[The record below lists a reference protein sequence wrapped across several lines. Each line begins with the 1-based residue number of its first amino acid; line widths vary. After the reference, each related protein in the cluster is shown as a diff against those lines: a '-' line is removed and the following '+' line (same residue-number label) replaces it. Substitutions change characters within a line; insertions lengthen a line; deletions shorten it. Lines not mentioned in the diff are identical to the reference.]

1 MFKVCLVQPPI
12 EDFYATALRNIPLGL
27 LSIGAS
33 LNKHDVQMLDLR
45 YGQSH
50 NIPIPKELEAVKPF
64 YHSNDASPFSL
75 YKSYSRFGP
84 NAQQIADLIP
94 ADADIFLISAL
105 FTTYIHEVLEIVSLI
120 RQNNPSATIIIG
132 GSGIIFNPEKFLNN
146 GADFA
151 ILGEG
156 ELAVPLL
163 LDELEQA
170 QPDFASV
177 PNLIWQNGGIIYKNP
192 AEIIENIDQL
202 PFPDYTISGTPKY
215 TLSGKRHAMIM
226 ASRGCPHRCK
236 FCSIHQTF
244 GTKYRL
250 RSVKNVLMEMDE
262 KIRTGFRSFDF
273 EDDHFGGNKRW
284 LNQLLDE
291 IIVRFA
297 DYDLSFQAMNGIT
310 VTNLDKNILQKMKLA
325 GFTSINLSLVTPD
338 QTRQNALNR
347 PFDTKQFTDIV
358 HSAHQMDLKVTA
370 YIILGLPGD
379 TVEDNLKSILFLTS
393 LPVLIGPSLFYLV
406 PGTPLFDEL
415 EVQGKIT
422 GSVRCYRSSY
432 FPYERP
438 DFSRESALTLFRI
451 CRIINFLKAARD
463 YNYQPAD
470 YRFEKDAVTIPAGLS
485 GRDSQITLGFALL
498 ELLKTTGKLYGT
510 GKKKG
515 DRYPLIEENCD
526 LRLNG
531 TK

>member
-1 MFKVCLVQPPI
+1 
-12 EDFYATALRNIPLGL
+12 
-27 LSIGAS
+27 
-33 LNKHDVQMLDLR
+33 MLDLR

-50 NIPIPKELEAVKPF
+50 IIPIPKELEAVKPF
-64 YHSNDASPFSL
+64 YRSNDASPFSL

-84 NAQQIADLIP
+84 EVRQIADLIP

-105 FTTYIHEVLEIVSLI
+105 FTTYIHEVFEIIFMI
-120 RQNNPSATIIIG
+120 RQNNHSATIIIG
-132 GSGIIFNPEKFLNN
+132 GSGIIFNPEIFLNN

-156 ELAVPLL
+156 ELAVPRL
-163 LDELEQA
+163 LDELKQA
-170 QPDFASV
+170 QPDFAAV
-177 PNLIWQNGGIIYKNP
+177 PNLVWQNDGVIYKNP
-192 AEIIENIDQL
+192 VEIIENIDQL
-202 PFPDYTISGTPKY
+202 PFSDYNILGTPEY
-215 TLSGKRHAMIM
+215 TLAGKRHAMTM

-250 RSVKNVLMEMDE
+250 RSVKNVLMEMDK
-262 KIRTGFRSFDF
+262 KIRAGFRSFDF

-284 LNQLLDE
+284 LTQLLNE
-291 IIVRFA
+291 IIARFV
-297 DYDLSFQAMNGIT
+297 DYDLSLQAMNGIT
-310 VTNLDKNILQKMKLA
+310 VTNLDINILQKMKLA

-347 PFDTKQFTDIV
+347 PFDTRQFTDIV
-358 HSAHQMDLKVTA
+358 HSAHQIGLKVTA

-379 TVEDNLKSILFLTS
+379 TVEDNLQSILFLAS

-415 EVQGKIT
+415 AAQGEIPN
-422 GSVRCYRSSY
+422 SVRCYRSSY

-451 CRIINFLKAARD
+451 CRIINFLKAVGD
-463 YNYQPAD
+463 YNYQPAG
-470 YRFEKDAVTIPAGLS
+470 YRLEKDAVIIPAGLS
-485 GRDSQITLGFALL
+485 GKDSQITLGFALM

-515 DRYPLIEENCD
+515 DRYPLVEESCD
-526 LRLNG
+526 LKILDKFIKYSQTLRLIQ
-531 TK
+531 KIHPAEF